1 MRERGG
7 HLDAADSEC
16 RCREKPAIPVNSF
29 HRNYR
34 FLTYTAKSGKF
45 TLPEKVVKVAAR
57 IQPIITATQLG
68 TLLQS
73 ARKSHK
79 LTQAQLGARL
89 GLSQR
94 RVSELE
100 LAPGTL
106 SVDQLLAICAQLGL
120 QLSLQLRDETPGNRA
135 DW

>member
-1 MRERGG
+1 M
-7 HLDAADSEC
+7 
-16 RCREKPAIPVNSF
+16 
-29 HRNYR
+29 
-34 FLTYTAKSGKF
+34 
-45 TLPEKVVKVAAR
+45 AAR
-57 IQPIITATQLG
+57 NQTITTAAQLG

-120 QLSLQLRDETPGNRA
+120 QLSLQLRDETPDNPA

>member
-1 MRERGG
+1 M
-7 HLDAADSEC
+7 
-16 RCREKPAIPVNSF
+16 
-29 HRNYR
+29 
-34 FLTYTAKSGKF
+34 
-45 TLPEKVVKVAAR
+45 AAR
-57 IQPIITATQLG
+57 LQTITTATQLG

-73 ARKSHK
+73 ARRSHK

-100 LAPGTL
+100 LVPGTL

-120 QLSLQLRDETPGNRA
+120 QLSLQIRDEKPDNRA

>member
-1 MRERGG
+1 M
-7 HLDAADSEC
+7 
-16 RCREKPAIPVNSF
+16 PA
-29 HRNYR
+29 R
-34 FLTYTAKSGKF
+34 A
-45 TLPEKVVKVAAR
+45 
-57 IQPIITATQLG
+57 QPIVTAAQLG

-79 LTQAQLGARL
+79 LTQAQLGARV

-106 SVDQLLAICAQLGL
+106 SVDQLLAICANLGL
-120 QLSLQLRDETPGNRA
+120 QLNLQPRNETPDSRA